1 MDLKNILPENG
12 PPIEEV
18 TKYLEKYKND
28 LIVIKYGGNVFI
40 DRDIFNNFI
49 FDINI
54 LNKLGLSIVVV
65 HGGGP
70 RIKKE
75 LEKSNIE
82 TKFIRGLRVTDEKV
96 INIVEAVLID
106 FNNDIVDSLKKRG
119 SEAVTINTQNNNVIE
134 VIPEAKELGFVG
146 IPNKINIDA
155 IKNIVEKNEIPVI
168 SPLGLG
174 KDNQTYN
181 INGDTAA
188 GAIAKS
194 LKSRRL
200 LLMTNVEG
208 VLDKEKKLIE
218 EISSSEILE
227 MIKNEIITEGMI
239 PKINTC
245 LDAVNNGVTAVGI
258 IDGRKKHSIL
268 FEIFSDKGSGT
279 LIRNKTISGGMIPK
293 ISNCLDVASNGVK
306 GVCIIDGRLDH
317 SILFELLSDKGSGTL
332 IRL

>member
-1 MDLKNILPENG
+1 MDIKKILPKDG
-12 PPIEEV
+12 PPINEV
-18 TKYLEKYKND
+18 SKYIEKYKD
-28 LIVIKYGGNVFI
+28 ELIVIKYGGNVFI
-40 DRDIFNNFI
+40 DRNIFNNFI
-49 FDINI
+49 TDINI
-54 LNKLGLSIVVV
+54 LKKLGISIVIV

-70 RIKKE
+70 RIKRE

-82 TKFIRGLRVTDEKV
+82 SKFIRGLRVTDEK
-96 INIVEAVLID
+96 IIKIVENVLID
-106 FNNDIVDSLKKRG
+106 FNNDIVNSLIQKG
-119 SEAVTINTQNNNVIE
+119 SEAVSIHTKNNNIIE
-134 VIPEAKELGFVG
+134 VVPEVEELGFVG
-146 IPNKINIDA
+146 IPNKVNSAFLINT
-155 IKNIVEKNEIPVI
+155 IKKNKIPII

-188 GAIAKS
+188 GAVAKS

-208 VLDKEKKLIE
+208 VLNKEKKLIE
-218 EISSSEILE
+218 EISSLEILQ
-227 MIKNEIITEGMI
+227 MIENQTITEGMI

-279 LIRNKTISGGMIPK
+279 LIRK
-293 ISNCLDVASNGVK
+293 
-306 GVCIIDGRLDH
+306 
-317 SILFELLSDKGSGTL
+317 
-332 IRL
+332 

>member
-1 MDLKNILPENG
+1 MDLKKIIPRNG
-12 PPIEEV
+12 PPINGV
-18 TKYLEKYKND
+18 SKYIEKYKND

-40 DRDIFNNFI
+40 DREIFNNFI
-49 FDINI
+49 SDISI
-54 LNKLGLSIVVV
+54 LNKLGLSIVVI

-75 LEKSNIE
+75 LEKSDIQS
-82 TKFIRGLRVTDEKV
+82 KFIRGLRVTDGKI
-96 INIVEAVLID
+96 INIVESVLID
-106 FNNDIVDSLKKRG
+106 FNKDIVSSLNEKET
-119 SEAVTINTQNNNVIE
+119 EAISIHTKENNIIN
-134 VIPEAKELGFVG
+134 VIPETEELGFVG
-146 IPNKINIDA
+146 IPNKINVDFLKDI
-155 IKNIVEKNEIPVI
+155 IEQKKIPII

-174 KDNQTYN
+174 DNNQTYN

-194 LKSRRL
+194 LRSRRL

-208 VLDKEKKLIE
+208 LLDKEKKLVE
-218 EISSSEILE
+218 EISSDEVMK
-227 MIKNEIITEGMI
+227 MIKDEIITEGMI

-279 LIRNKTISGGMIPK
+279 LIRK
-293 ISNCLDVASNGVK
+293 
-306 GVCIIDGRLDH
+306 
-317 SILFELLSDKGSGTL
+317 
-332 IRL
+332 